1 MNNHRREYFSH
12 QDKPTHEGKPF
23 FRRKKE
29 VCKKSN
35 KKKRERKENMFIRKS
50 SKEDMKKIHSKKGY
64 TYDTFSS
71 QKG

>member
-1 MNNHRREYFSH
+1 MKCYREKGFSH
-12 QDKPTHEGKPF
+12 QDKPTQEGKPF
-23 FRRKKE
+23 FRRKEEIRKKGEKE
-29 VCKKSN
+29 E
-35 KKKRERKENMFIRKS
+35 KREKESIFIRKS